1 MQAARSEH
9 TADDIVHRNTAD
21 LHAHASYVRHHLAVP
36 FFKLSRLA
44 EIGDLAFRDP
54 ILITPDG
61 TILDGYGRWEIARRQ
76 GRTTVCCREYQLTEH
91 EALQFLV
98 QSRIGSRGQSAF
110 CRICLALDLEPALR
124 ERALANQRAGGQ
136 NKGSS
141 KLTKADSLDV
151 RSKIAIIACA
161 SPANVSKVKQLLSKA
176 IPELLDALRM
186 EEIRIHSA
194 WKWMILG
201 GADQK
206 QALWDYQKRREI
218 QQTIRTLISKHKTRP
233 SSDTPTLQELCTQL
247 SAIKPELLRQV
258 QIVATNT
265 RGKVLTVSKELL
277 QDLVGQPLLPSVPEQ
292 EGRIRLQ

>member
-1 MQAARSEH
+1 MQAVPSDWRAES
-9 TADDIVHRNTAD
+9 IVQRNTAD
-21 LHAHASYVRHHLAVP
+21 LHAHASYVRHRLVVP

-61 TILDGYGRWEIARRQ
+61 TILDGYGRWELAKRQ
-76 GRTTVCCREYQLTEH
+76 GRTTVCCREFQLTED

-110 CRICLALDLEPALR
+110 CRICLALDLELALR

-141 KLTKADSLDV
+141 KLTKADRVDV

-176 IPELLDALRM
+176 IPVLLDALRM
-186 EEIRIHSA
+186 EEIRIHRA
-194 WKWMILG
+194 WQWMLLG
-201 GADQK
+201 PADQR
-206 QALWDYQKRREI
+206 QAMLDYQSNREI
-218 QQTIRTLISKHKTRP
+218 KQTIRSLISKHKTKP
-233 SSDTPTLQELCTQL
+233 SSDMLTLQELCIRL
-247 SAIKPELLRQV
+247 SAIKPELLQQV
-258 QIVATNT
+258 RIVATNT
-265 RGKVLTVSKELL
+265 RGKVLTVSKQLL
-277 QDLVGQPLLPSVPEQ
+277 QDLMCQSLLPSVSEQ
-292 EGRIRLQ
+292 RGSAQLQ